1 MTNGN
6 FKWKKKQTQT
16 NWIKAE
22 TTIICQPKNGIA
34 QMKSDSNNCSKYSW
48 KIITITTTTKI
59 TEIVNCVCG
68 GGDLATVSGSDN
80 NNGALIYCPSV
91 NNCNKM
97 NSIEL
102 NEINWNRK
110 SQLKWNSPIKNASK
124 TFSKNATQRHI
135 PRSNW
140 RTPDRRR
147 LCGKWQ

>member
-48 KIITITTTTKI
+48 KIITITTKI

-102 NEINWNRK
+102 VKSIEIENRNWNEIPP
-110 SQLKWNSPIKNASK
+110 LKTHLK
-124 TFSKNATQRHI
+124 TFSKNARQRHI